1 MDEKDIEKAPN
12 KGEKAA
18 RGMPTALIDLIRG
31 TAIGAAGIIP
41 GFSGGSVAVIL
52 GIYEKLV
59 SAVTGI
65 FKSFKQSVLT
75 LLPIILGI
83 GIGMVALLFP
93 IEASL
98 AAFPLPTVSLFVG
111 LALGGLPNITD
122 KVRGRISF
130 QNALAFFLP
139 FAVAFVMI
147 FLPISEEVDLSS
159 INFGGFVLLFLAGI
173 LASSAMIIPG
183 ISGSM
188 LLLIVGYYNPIVG
201 LITNKIL
208 KGVEVWQSL
217 GALLTFGVGIAVG
230 FIIISIIMKVL
241 LEKCNRG
248 TYFAI
253 IGFIIGSV
261 PAIYASVIK
270 DAEINLGEAIKSPV
284 TVIVCAIM
292 LTLGAGLS
300 LLMVKF
306 AKKD

>member
-12 KGEKAA
+12 EGKKTT
-18 RGMPTALIDLIRG
+18 RGMPTALLDVIRG

-59 SAVTGI
+59 SAITGI
-65 FKSFKQSVLT
+65 FKSFKKSILT
-75 LLPIILGI
+75 LLPILAGM

-111 LALGGLPNITD
+111 LAIGGLPNITD
-122 KVRGRISF
+122 RVRGRISI
-130 QNALAFFLP
+130 QNALAFLLP
-139 FAVAFVMI
+139 FAIVFVMV

-159 INFGGFVLLFLAGI
+159 INFGGYILLFLVGI
-173 LASSAMIIPG
+173 LASSAMVIPG

-188 LLLIVGYYNPIVG
+188 LLLIIGYYNPIVG

-208 KGVEVWQSL
+208 KGEDVLASL
-217 GALLTFGVGIAVG
+217 GALLTFGIGIAAG
-230 FIIISIIMKVL
+230 FILISAIMKIL

-253 IGFIIGSV
+253 IGFIIGSI
-261 PAIYASVIK
+261 PAIYASVVK
-270 DAEINLGEAIKSPV
+270 DAGINLGEALMAPV
-284 TVIVCAIM
+284 TTVMCIVM
-292 LTLGAGLS
+292 LALGVALS
-300 LLMVKF
+300 LLMLKF
-306 AKKD
+306 AKRD